1 MCSLDTTQTTQWWAA
16 FLHGQQVVSMSSVF
30 VRSVSQCFSDDVCD
44 VSQVTSHKLRVRRMS
59 VLVSSSVYMGRVRV
73 IVYSVLVQYSK
84 YVCHHHR
91 GDSCLL
97 RVSLTRCYYYDE
109 RVRRGHDD
117 LSTVRPNCLP
127 RSHALLDYLFIM
139 SILFNI

>member
-30 VRSVSQCFSDDVCD
+30 VQCLSVSVTTCVTCHKSQASCTRVC
-44 VSQVTSHKLRVRRMS
+44 RMS

-73 IVYSVLVQYSK
+73 IVYSVQYSK

-117 LSTVRPNCLP
+117 LSTVRPHCLP

-139 SILFNI
+139 SILLNI